1 VSGAAGT
8 PSSAPQPGP
17 SQPAP
22 SQPAPILPAPIAA
35 ATRSWSATI
44 SALLAGTDLDS
55 DDTAW
60 AMGQVMAGEATPAQI
75 AGFVVAL
82 RAKGETAAEV
92 SGLVRAM
99 LAAAIRIEVPGVA
112 VDTCGTGGDRAH
124 TVNISTMAAFVV
136 AGTGVRVVKHGNR
149 AASSVCGSADL
160 LEELGVAVDL
170 APSLLP
176 SCIASAGVGFCFA
189 PLFHPA
195 LRHAAVP
202 RRELGIATVF
212 NFLGPLANPAQP
224 VAQAVGVADA
234 RMAAVSARVLADR
247 GTSALVFRGADGLDE
262 LTVAD
267 TSQVWEVSA
276 GHIVESVVDP
286 LDLGI
291 SRSHPGALKGGDA
304 AHNADVARRLLAG
317 ERGSVRDAVLLNAA
331 AALVAVDAVGAEGSA
346 PGTLIER
353 LGAALVRAAEAV
365 DTGAAA
371 HALERW
377 VTTSQELAG
386 R

>member
-1 VSGAAGT
+1 MTAVGESRGAGGIGS
-8 PSSAPQPGP
+8 PP
-17 SQPAP
+17 
-22 SQPAPILPAPIAA
+22 
-35 ATRSWSATI
+35 RSWPAAI

-60 AMGQVMAGEATPAQI
+60 AMSQVMAGEATPAQI

-99 LAAAIRIEVPGVA
+99 LHAAIRIEVPGVA

-136 AGTGVRVVKHGNR
+136 AGTGPRVIKHGNR

-170 APSLLP
+170 APPLLP
-176 SCIASAGVGFCFA
+176 ACVERAGVGFCFA

-234 RMAAVSARVLADR
+234 RMAAVSATVLADR

-262 LTVAD
+262 LTVTD
-267 TSQVWEVSA
+267 TSRVWEVSA
-276 GHIVESVVDP
+276 GQVVESVVDP

-291 SRSHPGALKGGDA
+291 ARCTADALRGGDA
-304 AHNADVARRLLAG
+304 AHNAAVARRLLAG
-317 ERGSVRDAVLLNAA
+317 EPGPVRDAVLLNAA
-331 AALVAVDAVGAEGSA
+331 AALVAVDAVGAAGPE
-346 PGTLIER
+346 PTTLVER
-353 LGAALVRAAEAV
+353 LGRALVRAAEAV
-365 DTGAAA
+365 DSGAAA
-371 HALERW
+371 RALQRW
-377 VTTSQELAG
+377 VDTSQELAG